1 MSPAMSEREALLA
14 IRPRTR
20 GDWKILWKIVGYLSL
35 AVGVVIALFI
45 RHLRHEERIAQTW
58 QSATATI
65 VDVRP
70 VLVSRRESNYGGA
83 MLYQLEVL
91 VQYTADGGQQER
103 WIRIEQQP
111 ISLTDAQLKI
121 FRWKG
126 QQCLV
131 RWPASQPN
139 HVIAEVN

>member
-1 MSPAMSEREALLA
+1 MSEHDALVA

-20 GDWKILWKIVGYLSL
+20 GDWKTLWTIVGYIAL
-35 AVGVVIALFI
+35 AVGVVIALYI
-45 RHLRHEERIAQTW
+45 HHLKHEERIAQTW

-65 VDVRP
+65 EDVRP
-70 VLVSRRESNYGGA
+70 VLVSHRESNFGGA
-83 MLYQLEVL
+83 MLYQLDVL
-91 VQYTADGGQQER
+91 VQYTADGAQQKR
-103 WIRIEQQP
+103 WMRIEQQP
-111 ISLTDAQLKI
+111 MSLTDTQLKI

-126 QQCLV
+126 QQCVV